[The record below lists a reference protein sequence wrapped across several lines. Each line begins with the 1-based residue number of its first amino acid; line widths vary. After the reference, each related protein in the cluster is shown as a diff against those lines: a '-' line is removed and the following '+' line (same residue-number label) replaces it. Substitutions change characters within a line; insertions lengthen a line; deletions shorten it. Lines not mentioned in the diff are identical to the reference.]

1 MRLETKTLKAKEVP
15 VDCFIYVPEEGMFF
29 WVDDFDHE
37 DNYVTFYFEAG
48 IEDVG
53 IDEHTIIFEQDQE
66 LTIYNPYAN

>member
-1 MRLETKTLKAKEVP
+1 MRLETKTLKAKEVTE
-15 VDCFIYVPEEGMFF
+15 DCFIYVPEEGMFF
-29 WVDDFDHE
+29 WVDDIDHE
-37 DNYVTFYFEAG
+37 DNFVVFYFEAG